1 MSMDKKNSVNTAAK
15 EAGENGAQ
23 IMMASAP
30 AGNGMQKQTLFARIT
45 AGKQSILGSSHG
57 MDKTA
62 ATTAV
67 SDVKDTKDVGGK
79 ANLALGNTFRDVLR
93 KGVVSGAGML
103 TC

>member
-1 MSMDKKNSVNTAAK
+1 MDKKNSVNTAAK
-15 EAGENGAQ
+15 EAGEHGQ
-23 IMMASAP
+23 QTMMASAP
-30 AGNGMQKQTLFARIT
+30 AGMGMQKQTLFARIT

-57 MDKTA
+57 MDKTQ

-67 SDVKDTKDVGGK
+67 SDVKDTKDTGK
-79 ANLALGNTFRDVLR
+79 ANMALGNTFRDVLR

>member
-1 MSMDKKNSVNTAAK
+1 
-15 EAGENGAQ
+15 
-23 IMMASAP
+23 
-30 AGNGMQKQTLFARIT
+30 
-45 AGKQSILGSSHG
+45 

-67 SDVKDTKDVGGK
+67 SDVKDTKDVGGNK
-79 ANLALGNTFRDVLR
+79 QLALGNTFRDVLR

>member
-1 MSMDKKNSVNTAAK
+1 
-15 EAGENGAQ
+15 
-23 IMMASAP
+23 
-30 AGNGMQKQTLFARIT
+30 
-45 AGKQSILGSSHG
+45 
-57 MDKTA
+57 MDKTQ

-67 SDVKDTKDVGGK
+67 SDVKDAKDTGK